1 MEYYEDRS
9 QEELDKLDY
18 FDWLIKAEKEE
29 RFINS
34 ESLTSTKEKS
44 NDLHTA
50 S

>member
-18 FDWLIKAEKEE
+18 FDWLIKAEKEDKLLQQ
-29 RFINS
+29 
-34 ESLTSTKEKS
+34 ESS
-44 NDLHTA
+44 NDLHTF

>member
-29 RFINS
+29 RFIN
-34 ESLTSTKEKS
+34 KETE